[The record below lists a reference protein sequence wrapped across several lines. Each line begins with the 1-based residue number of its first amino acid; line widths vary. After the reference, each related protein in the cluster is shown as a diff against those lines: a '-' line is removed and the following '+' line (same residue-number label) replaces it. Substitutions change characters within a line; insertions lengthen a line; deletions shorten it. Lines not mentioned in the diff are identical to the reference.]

1 MNGLERLTFG
11 DAAQQLADHF
21 SGHLRDHLAL
31 LQEMVAINSFTA
43 NPTGIDALGVLT
55 AERFAALGFA
65 AERVPSENALYGQH
79 LILTREGQAQNGRV
93 APKIGLVSH
102 LDTVFPAAEE
112 QRNDFRWR
120 EEGDR
125 IYGPGTVDIKGGTV
139 LIYMMLA
146 ALQEILPELYEAV
159 TWVVLLDAT
168 EEVGGRDFGRLCVE
182 HLAGDTR
189 ACLVF
194 EGGNYDGE
202 QPRLVAARKGMII
215 YRIEVEGK
223 AAHAGSSH
231 PQGANAIAQ
240 MADVIQRISALT
252 DYEQDL
258 TFNVGTVAGGT
269 VINRVPHFASASV
282 EMRAFRPEVYEA
294 GLGAM
299 LALDGLS
306 TVRSHE
312 GGFPCRVSVQVL
324 NRVLPWP
331 RNPQTERLLGVW
343 QATAH
348 DLGYQ
353 ANPEERAGLSDGN
366 YFWAELPTL
375 DGLGPAGGNAHC
387 SERSADGSKEQ
398 EYVLRASFVPK
409 ALLNTMAILRLLAQG
424 AE

>member
-1 MNGLERLTFG
+1 MSGFDQGSFG
-11 DAAQQLADHF
+11 ETARRLADHF
-21 SGHLRDHLAL
+21 SGHLAGHLEL
-31 LQEMVAINSFTA
+31 LREMVEINSFTA
-43 NPTGIDALGVLT
+43 NPAGVDALGVLT
-55 AERFAALGFA
+55 AKRFAALGFTA
-65 AERVPSENALYGQH
+65 QRVPSENALYGQH
-79 LILTREGQAQNGRV
+79 LILTREGQAEHGRAV
-93 APKIGLVSH
+93 PKIGLVSH

-120 EEGDR
+120 VAGER

-139 LIYMMLA
+139 LIFMMLA
-146 ALQEILPELYEAV
+146 ALQDVLPELYESV

-240 MADVIQRISALT
+240 MAEVVRRVCALT

-258 TFNVGTVAGGT
+258 TFNVGTIAGGT

-294 GLGAM
+294 GLKAM

-306 TVRSHE
+306 TVSSYE

-324 NRVLPWP
+324 NHVLPWP

-343 QATAH
+343 QATAR

-387 SERSADGSKEQ
+387 SERSADGSKDQ

-424 AE
+424 EP